1 MTILILK
8 SIEKHLVVAKRDKK
22 EKKKMKEQLSLK
34 NGAVKGKAITR

>member
-22 EKKKMKEQLSLK
+22 EKKIKEQLSLK